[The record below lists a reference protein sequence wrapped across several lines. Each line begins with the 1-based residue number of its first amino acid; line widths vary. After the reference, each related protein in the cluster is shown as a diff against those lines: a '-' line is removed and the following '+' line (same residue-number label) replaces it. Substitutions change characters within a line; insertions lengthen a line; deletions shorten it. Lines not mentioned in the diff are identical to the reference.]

1 MQGGG
6 GINTERR
13 EGMEERWRNK
23 VENEKVV
30 KRKTNVVVRIG
41 GEGD

>member
-1 MQGGG
+1 MLGRG

-13 EGMEERWRNK
+13 EGMEERQRNK
-23 VENEKVV
+23 VENEKVI
-30 KRKTNVVVRIG
+30 KRKTNEGVRID